1 MKIKLMLNSKM
12 GFILRNKQ
20 GKNENISFAAIIN
33 FCNYFIVRLKI
44 REGKHKEDEMDNYTA
59 EEKKLLLKLARDEIN
74 YNLTGENPP
83 LLVDLDE
90 KLMQV
95 RSCFV
100 TLHTASGAL
109 RGCIGNI
116 EPYQPLA
123 ENIIHNAKNSAF
135 GDPRFPPV
143 SADEVDSLVIEISI
157 LTVPEPVPSYK
168 DFVVGKHGIILSKG
182 GRSAVFLPQVAPE
195 QGWDAETTLT
205 HLAMKAGLFPE
216 AWKDEDCQFR
226 TFEAIYFSEKNH

>member
-1 MKIKLMLNSKM
+1 M
-12 GFILRNKQ
+12 
-20 GKNENISFAAIIN
+20 
-33 FCNYFIVRLKI
+33 
-44 REGKHKEDEMDNYTA
+44 DEFTA
-59 EEKKLLLKLARDEIN
+59 EEKATLLKLARDEIN
-74 YNLTGENPP
+74 FNLTKDKPP
-83 LLVDLDE
+83 YLDALDE

-95 RSCFV
+95 RSCFI

-116 EPYQPLA
+116 EPFQPLA

-157 LTVPEPVPSYK
+157 LTVPEPIPSYT
-168 DFVVGKHGIILSKG
+168 DFEVGKHGIILNKG
-182 GRSAVFLPQVAPE
+182 GRGAVFLPQVAPE
-195 QGWDAETTLT
+195 QGWDAATTLT
-205 HLAMKAGLFPE
+205 HLSMKAGLSPD

-226 TFEAIYFSEKNH
+226 VFEAIYFSEKKQ